1 MDDGYH
7 WKMLVYTLIRTPP
20 KAKQDNEQKQA
31 FEDVFPIRN
40 GYFPLLC

>member
-7 WKMLVYTLIRTPP
+7 WKMLVYTLYAHPQ
-20 KAKQDNEQKQA
+20 KLKHDNQKKT